1 MNPMQT
7 QTQSQQIVANIAHQA
22 QHEQAPSGFAQCV
35 GAVLAGVAVCALI
48 VLTFSM

>member
-1 MNPMQT
+1 MNSRELIEQMN
-7 QTQSQQIVANIAHQA
+7 VDRHR
-22 QHEQAPSGFAQCV
+22 EQAPSGFAQFV